1 MKKWYLN
8 TYGLVFI
15 LIVLSVLNISIGTV
29 DIFEEDTESYTILF
43 EIRVPKILS
52 AIAAGGVL
60 SLCGLVL
67 QILFRNPLAG
77 PYVLGISSAASLFT
91 AIGIMSVGALSAGI
105 FYSVQLSIFSVIGAI
120 LGLLVVFLLLRVT
133 SNISVLLVAGLM
145 LAHLYSAIQSILS
158 YTSTANSLK
167 IYTLWTMGSIQ
178 NTTVYQAVFLLMTGL
193 LGLFWFL
200 RYTKFLMVYI
210 IGDEEVIVMGMPLHK
225 FRKQMILL
233 VGVLVGLVTAFCG
246 PIALVGMSIPI
257 VVRILSKN
265 AHVQQWIKHSF
276 LYGAISILLTDLMN
290 QLFFNGAMPLNI
302 LISMWGVPLILWILI
317 RETKWFQI

>member
-1 MKKWYLN
+1 MKNWYLN
-8 TYGLVFI
+8 TYWLVFI
-15 LIVLSVLNISIGTV
+15 LIVLSVLNISVGTV
-29 DIFEEDTESYTILF
+29 DIFDEDTDAYTLLF

-52 AIAAGGVL
+52 GIAAGGVL

-77 PYVLGISSAASLFT
+77 PYVLGISGAASLFT

-105 FYSVQLSIFSVIGAI
+105 FYSVQLSIFSVLGAI
-120 LGLLVVFLLLRVT
+120 LGLLVVLLLLRVT

-145 LAHLYSAIQSILS
+145 LSHLYGAIQSILS
-158 YTSTANSLK
+158 YISTANALK

-178 NTTVYQAVFLLMTGL
+178 GTTFYQAVFLLLVGL
-193 LGLFWFL
+193 LSLFCFL
-200 RYTKFLMVYI
+200 YYTKFLMVYI
-210 IGDEEVIVMGMPLHK
+210 IGDEEVMVMGMPLQRIK
-225 FRKQMILL
+225 KQLIFC

-265 AHVQQWIKHSF
+265 AHVQQWMKHSF

-302 LISMWGVPLILWILI
+302 LISMWGVPLIVWILI
-317 RETKWFQI
+317 RETKWLQV